1 VCAVRVPLGQET
13 AAIERLRRDPGV
25 AFAELDYALHAA
37 EAVVPNDPFWD
48 QQWGPSQIGAPE
60 AWGITTG
67 SSEVLIAVLDSGVQ
81 LDHEDLA
88 DKVWANPDEI
98 PANGLDDDANGKV
111 DDVHGWHFY
120 HTWDGSRFIPAE
132 DADVEDGFGH
142 GTHVAGIA
150 AAAGNNGLGI
160 AGISWGARVMSVKV
174 LDDAGNGWY
183 SDVALG
189 IIYAADNGARII
201 NLSVGGSPESA
212 TLCAAAEYAHRKG
225 CLLVAAAGNTGGQVE
240 YPAACENVLAVA
252 ATDPMDERASFS
264 NIGPEVDVAAPGVSI
279 YSTWAPWGGYASMS
293 GTSMAAPHVSGVA
306 ALVWSRWPALSNEAL
321 TTQIT
326 RAVVD
331 LGSPGWDESTGW
343 GRIDAGRAVSY
354 GIHSLFLPMIP
365 NQ

>member
-1 VCAVRVPLGQET
+1 
-13 AAIERLRRDPGV
+13 
-25 AFAELDYALHAA
+25 
-37 EAVVPNDPFWD
+37 
-48 QQWGPSQIGAPE
+48 
-60 AWGITTG
+60 
-67 SSEVLIAVLDSGVQ
+67 VLDSGIQ

-88 DKVWANPDEI
+88 DKVWANPGEI

-120 HTWDGSRFIPAE
+120 HIWDGSRFIPAE
-132 DADVEDGFGH
+132 DATVEDGFGH
-142 GTHVAGIA
+142 GTHVAGIVA
-150 AAAGNNGLGI
+150 AASNNGLGI
-160 AGISWGARVMSVKV
+160 AGLSWGARVMAVKV
-174 LDDAGNGWY
+174 LDNAGKGWY

-225 CLLVAAAGNTGGQVE
+225 CLLVAAAGNTGGRVE
-240 YPAACENVLAVA
+240 YPAACEHVLAVA
-252 ATDPMDERASFS
+252 ATGPTDERASFS
-264 NIGPEVDVAAPGVSI
+264 NTGPEVDVAAPGVGI
-279 YSTWAPWGGYASMS
+279 YSTWARWGGYASMS
-293 GTSMAAPHVSGVA
+293 GTSMAAPHASGVA

-343 GRIDAGRAVSY
+343 GRIDAARAVSG
-354 GIHSLFLPMIP
+354 GICSFFFPLVP
-365 NQ
+365 NQYLVKPP